1 MAPELKWLQRRFVGF
16 GIEFHSAFCRRVDR
30 GIEAYGSSWDP
41 GHEVNLKQIG
51 SSMHGKIIIQY
62 LYSTSSCVLC
72 CFPLLAPLYKT
83 ILALTGSWGP
93 PVAVVVVFS

>member
-51 SSMHGKIIIQY
+51 SSMHGN
-62 LYSTSSCVLC
+62 
-72 CFPLLAPLYKT
+72 
-83 ILALTGSWGP
+83 
-93 PVAVVVVFS
+93 